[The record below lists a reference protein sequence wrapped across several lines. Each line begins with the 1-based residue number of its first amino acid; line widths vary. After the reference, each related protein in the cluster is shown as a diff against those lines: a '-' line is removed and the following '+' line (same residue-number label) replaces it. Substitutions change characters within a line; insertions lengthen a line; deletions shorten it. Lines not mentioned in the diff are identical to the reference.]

1 MIKMRS
7 LFSKPIFRF
16 ILITILSFSLTL
28 LSSES
33 VLAQFTFSS
42 PSTESNADNTKSIWN
57 LNRTYSCGDVI
68 CSDVIID
75 GEQVLTVTSYPE
87 ARESDGVYFSADQ
100 RASKIQSTIRRI
112 IKSRVDLLVDDFPVT
127 EFTPDLSKAEEIPS
141 QVGNIIEKKQ
151 SESNQNQENISQF
164 SDNLK
169 NESIEIKIGILNGE
183 TVIYTPK
190 QPGITQQKI
199 LTITRLDSLYA
210 AQSIPEL
217 AKTWQENIQ
226 KQLTL
231 SIQERLEISNNPLQR
246 LWRVL
251 RIFLLVLAISL
262 GIWLVQRRVR
272 QLYRSKRR
280 ELHQL
285 HQSLRVDPESI
296 IHQAIKANLTTNQ
309 TKPKDQSSRQP
320 FSNFLWNV
328 PLAQL
333 ALSLQAQAFLEK
345 IPIFT
350 LKRQNILKQQQN
362 FIYLVRILLFWLQL
376 FLWFFGIASM
386 FFIYPGTR
394 DYEQVLL
401 IQVIVLPLIW
411 LFVSLADRISD
422 FFTDYLLN
430 RWAEE
435 EQLTNP
441 TEKRYSLRVN
451 TYSPAIKK
459 ATTTLFGLLGVFWT
473 IQLLGVPTHLIA
485 SAGFIGL
492 LVTYFS
498 QNMIKD
504 FVNGALIL
512 LTDRYVVGD
521 VIAVGDVSGLV
532 EKLNLY
538 ITELRNLNGELIT
551 IPNGL
556 IGTVINMTKDW
567 SRVNFE
573 VVIAYDSDL
582 DKVMSLLTSVAEEMQ
597 KESDWNDLFL
607 EPLSIL
613 GVDKLDHAGIT
624 IRALIKT
631 PPLQQW
637 AVGREFRYRIKQA
650 FDQAG
655 IQVGIPQQKLYF
667 NRSQNT
673 ISHKSNHNNNY
684 SSSDHSSN

>member
-1 MIKMRS
+1 MKIK
-7 LFSKPIFRF
+7 LPIFRSLLIA
-16 ILITILSFSLTL
+16 ILTFSLIL
-28 LSSES
+28 LSSSS
-33 VLAQFTFSS
+33 VVAQFTFLPPTTASQ
-42 PSTESNADNTKSIWN
+42 ADNSKSIWN
-57 LNRTYSCGDVI
+57 LNRTYSCGEVI
-68 CSDVIID
+68 CSNVIID
-75 GEQVLTVTSYPE
+75 GKEVLTVASYPE
-87 ARESDGVYFSADQ
+87 ARENDSAYFSADV

-112 IKSRVDLLVDDFPVT
+112 IRSRVKLLVDDFPVT
-127 EFTPDLSKAEEIPS
+127 QFTPDLSQAQEIPS

-151 SESNQNQENISQF
+151 SESNSNQQNTSQLP
-164 SDNLK
+164 DNFK
-169 NESIEIKIGILNGE
+169 ANSVEIKTGILNGE
-183 TVIYTPK
+183 TVIYAPR

-199 LTITRLDSLYA
+199 LTVTRLDSLYA
-210 AQSIPEL
+210 AQSIPDL
-217 AKTWQENIQ
+217 AATWQENIQ
-226 KQLTL
+226 KQLTA
-231 SIQERLEISNNPLQR
+231 SIQERLEIANNPLRR
-246 LWRVL
+246 LWRIL
-251 RIFLLVLAISL
+251 RRFLFVLALSL
-262 GIWLVQRRVR
+262 AVWLVQQRVR
-272 QLYRSKRR
+272 KTYRYKRR

-285 HQSLRVDPESI
+285 YQSLQVDPESI
-296 IHQAIKANLTTNQ
+296 IHKAIKANIKTNKTQ
-309 TKPKDQSSRQP
+309 HKAQSSRQP
-320 FSNFLWNV
+320 FSALLWNV

-362 FIYLVRILLFWLQL
+362 FIYLVRILLFWVQL

-386 FFIYPGTR
+386 FTIYPETR
-394 DYEQVLL
+394 DYEQILL
-401 IQVIVLPLIW
+401 IQVIILPIIW
-411 LFVSLADRISD
+411 LFVTLADRISD
-422 FFTDYLLN
+422 FFTDHLLN

-459 ATTTLFGLLGVFWT
+459 ATTTLFWTLGFFWT

-504 FVNGALIL
+504 FFNGALIL
-512 LTDRYVVGD
+512 LTDRYVLGD
-521 VIAVGDVSGLV
+521 VIAVGDVSGVV
-532 EKLNLY
+532 EKMNLY

-573 VVIAYDSDL
+573 VVVAYDSDL
-582 DKVMSLLTSVAEEMQ
+582 DKVMNILESIAEEMQ
-597 KESDWNDLFL
+597 QESDWNNLFL

-613 GVDKLDHAGIT
+613 GVDKLDHTGIT

-637 AVGREFRYRIKQA
+637 AVGREFRYRVKQA

-655 IQVGIPQQKLYF
+655 INIGIPQQKLYF
-667 NRSQNT
+667 DRNKNTITLNSNHQSQNN
-673 ISHKSNHNNNY
+673 SQSQSVN
-684 SSSDHSSN
+684 